1 MKQMSNVK
9 RELADQEVRK
19 HNQEKVLVAKEVWK
33 ECSCGNVFEPEDS
46 NQYLCNY
53 CQEKFDKA

>member
-1 MKQMSNVK
+1 MSNVK

-33 ECSCGNVFEPEDS
+33 ECPCGNVFEPEDS

-53 CQEKFDKA
+53 CQEKYDKA